1 MSVDPERRLL
11 YIPVSSPSPNF
22 YGGAFPVDLPI
33 VTSVTA
39 LNADTGAMVWS
50 RQLVHHDIWDLD
62 TNSAPT
68 LVDIAKD
75 GRSIP
80 ALVQTSKQGFLY
92 VLDRETGEPVYPIE
106 ERPVPASDLPGE
118 TASPTQPYVALPER
132 RHPGHLP
139 GHLRGSR
146 TP

>member
-1 MSVDPERRLL
+1 M
-11 YIPVSSPSPNF
+11 
-22 YGGAFPVDLPI
+22 DLPI

-118 TASPTQPYVALPER
+118 TAVADPALSSRCPSAS
-132 RHPGHLP
+132 
-139 GHLRGSR
+139 SR
-146 TP
+146 TPGPASSGSPTSLSLGYCSKTAEKPAL